1 MLTLDIPCELRYNKF
16 TRDVFLLILTLDIG
30 NSSVAFGV
38 YGYDGKLLFN
48 SKLSA
53 VRTRLCDEY
62 AVMLSGILAMNQ
74 IKCDMIEGVIMSSVV
89 PPLTGV
95 LESAVKRLTGL
106 TPMIVGP
113 GIKTGLNI
121 KIDHHTQLG
130 ADLVANTTAA
140 FALTEP
146 PFVIIDM
153 GSATTLTV
161 VNRKNE
167 LCGVIIVPGVR
178 ESLDSLSGSAA
189 ELPDIALEKPKQFL
203 AKNTADSMK
212 CGIIYGNAFML
223 DGFIGRIANELE
235 LDSIDKLR
243 VLATGG
249 LAECIIPHCSAKKH
263 IEYHPTL
270 TLDGLYRLYVKNKS
284 EGKHHQL

>member
-1 MLTLDIPCELRYNKF
+1 MYNYF

-38 YGYDGKLLFN
+38 FEADGKLLCS

-53 VRTRLCDEY
+53 VGTRLSDEY

-74 IKCDMIEGVIMSSVV
+74 INCGMIDGVIMSSVV

-130 ADLVANTTAA
+130 ADIVANTTAA

-146 PFVIIDM
+146 PFAVIDM

-161 VNRKNE
+161 VNRKSE
-167 LCGVIIVPGVR
+167 LCGVIIIPGVR
-178 ESLDSLSGSAA
+178 EALDSLSDGAA

-212 CGIIYGNAFML
+212 CGVIYGNAFML
-223 DGFIGRIANELE
+223 DGFINRIAAETELASADE
-235 LDSIDKLR
+235 LNII
-243 VLATGG
+243 ATGG
-249 LAECIIPHCSAKKH
+249 LAEFIIPYTSAYNRIK
-263 IEYHPTL
+263 YRPTL
-270 TLDGLYRLYVKNKS
+270 TLDGLYRLYMKNKT
-284 EGKHHQL
+284 EGKFHPAVNR